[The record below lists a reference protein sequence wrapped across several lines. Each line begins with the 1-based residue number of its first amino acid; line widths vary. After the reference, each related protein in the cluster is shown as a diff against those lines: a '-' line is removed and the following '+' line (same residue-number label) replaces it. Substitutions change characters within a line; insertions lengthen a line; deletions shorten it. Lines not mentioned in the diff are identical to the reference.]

1 MSIANHIAR
10 QFETVW
16 GTIGEAIALIPDNEW
31 ASGTDGPSTPVIQL
45 AHIAA
50 GIALYL
56 PPPGK
61 HWPRWCENEKGNFDW
76 QVRPDPCLPRE
87 EFCRY
92 CDAVRSDVSTW
103 LGTLGDPA
111 VLEETSP
118 EDWRGSCL
126 IDLLLYVLRHS
137 ERHLGNL
144 HAEMRRRGIE
154 RPRWR

>member
-1 MSIANHIAR
+1 MSIATHLAR

-16 GTIGEAIALIPDNEW
+16 DTVDEAVALIPDHEW
-31 ASGTDGPSTPVIQL
+31 TAGADGPSTPVIQL
-45 AHIAA
+45 AHTTA

-61 HWPRWCENEKGNFDW
+61 HWPRWCENKTGNFDW

-87 EFCRY
+87 EFSRY
-92 CDAVRSDVSTW
+92 CADVRAGVATW
-103 LGTLGDPA
+103 LATLDDA
-111 VLEETSP
+111 AMLEETSP
-118 EDWRGSCL
+118 DDWRGSCPL
-126 IDLLLYVLRHS
+126 DLLLYVLRHS

-144 HAEMRRRGIE
+144 HAELRRRGIE